1 MLAWMWERFSVMQQ
15 QLWGGAVAA
24 LLLAVVSGVGESRR
38 RRRRDPDRVGFM
50 PWSLLQMMAVLGTV
64 ILVSVALN
72 MR

>member
-1 MLAWMWERFSVMQQ
+1 MQQ

-38 RRRRDPDRVGFM
+38 RKRRDLDRVGFM
-50 PWSLLQMMAVLGTV
+50 PWPLLQMMAVLGAV

>member
-1 MLAWMWERFSVMQQ
+1 MWERNAVMQQ
-15 QLWGGAVAA
+15 QLWSGAVAA

-38 RRRRDPDRVGFM
+38 RKRRDPDRVGLM
-50 PWSLLQMMAVLGTV
+50 PWAMLQVMAVLGAV